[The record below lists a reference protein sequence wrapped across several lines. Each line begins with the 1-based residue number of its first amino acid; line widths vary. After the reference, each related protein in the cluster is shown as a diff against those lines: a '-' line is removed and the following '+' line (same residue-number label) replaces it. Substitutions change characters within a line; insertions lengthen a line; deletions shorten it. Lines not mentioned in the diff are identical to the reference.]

1 MLEDHF
7 SLVMITERMEESLV
21 LLAHEL
27 CLPLYRMA
35 AFKKN
40 ARRQGAKVV
49 TSS

>member
-1 MLEDHF
+1 MLERDF

-27 CLPLYRMA
+27 CLPLYRVA

-40 ARRQGAKVV
+40 ARSKASKV
-49 TSS
+49 